1 MSLVSIIVPVYNE
14 NSTIVSSLQAILA
27 AATSSCT
34 GDGHGLA
41 GRSRLERAT
50 PANCLELIAVDD
62 GSVDDSTAEILRA
75 AALDRRIRLLTFT
88 RNFGK
93 EAAIHAGL
101 AHARGDAVIVL
112 DGDLQH
118 PPQLIPKM
126 LSLWRQGWLV
136 VDAVK
141 QDRGNETLAARLSA
155 RLFYAVLRGL
165 AGLDLQGHSDFKLL
179 DRVVVDAYLAFPEQG
194 RFFRGLIHWTHY
206 PSAQIPFS
214 VPKRAGGGGSHWSRL
229 KLLRYAINNI
239 TSFSS
244 LPLRLVSLL
253 GGVTLFIGGVIG
265 VISLLQKLNGQ
276 AIGGFTTVILLLV
289 IIGGAILLGLGI
301 IGHYVARLYDE
312 VKRRPTYVIKPST
325 GQLEDVKKRPSYV
338 VEPSTRD
345 RY

>member
-1 MSLVSIIVPVYNE
+1 MLLVSLIVPVYNE
-14 NSTIVSSLQAILA
+14 TSTIVSNLQAILA
-27 AATSSCT
+27 AAGNDCL
-34 GDGHGLA
+34 GDADGLPGS
-41 GRSRLERAT
+41 GRQERIV

-75 AALDRRIRLLTFT
+75 AALDKRIRLLSFT

-101 AHARGDAVIVL
+101 AHARGAAVIVL

-126 LSLWRQGWLV
+126 LALWHQGWLV

-141 QDRGNETLAARLSA
+141 QDRGNETLVARLSA
-155 RLFYAVLRGL
+155 RLFYAMLRGL

-206 PSAQIPFS
+206 PSAQIPFL
-214 VPKRAGGGGSHWSRL
+214 VPERAGGGGSHWSRL

-253 GGVTLFIGGVIG
+253 GGVTLSIGGIIG
-265 VISLLQKLNGQ
+265 IISLVQKLNGQ

-289 IIGGAILLGLGI
+289 MIGGAILLGLGI
-301 IGHYVARLYDE
+301 VGHYVARLYDE
-312 VKRRPTYVIKPST
+312 VKRRPAYVIKPST
-325 GQLEDVKKRPSYV
+325 QHSEEVEKRSRYAVKPAA
-338 VEPSTRD
+338 RD
-345 RY
+345 MH